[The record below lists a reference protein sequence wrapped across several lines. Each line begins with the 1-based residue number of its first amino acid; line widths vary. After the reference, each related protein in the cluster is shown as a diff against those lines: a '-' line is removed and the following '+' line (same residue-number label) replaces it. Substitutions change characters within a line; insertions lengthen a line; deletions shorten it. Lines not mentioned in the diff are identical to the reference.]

1 MPKMNQEIKEQ
12 WVKALRSGKYEQTDG
27 ALCRVSENGKERFC
41 CLGVL
46 FDVAGGEVGGEW
58 KHTVKAYTGLG
69 WDAQVGDEVSMDFV
83 PTKFKQFVKLPKKAQ
98 RRLIHLNDA
107 EGKSF
112 DEIANWIEKYL

>member
-1 MPKMNQEIKEQ
+1 MPKMNQEIKER

-58 KHTVKAYTGLG
+58 KQTVKAYIGLG
-69 WDAQVGDEVSMDFV
+69 WDAQVGDEVNSGFM
-83 PTKFKQFVKLPKKAQ
+83 PEKFKKFVKLPQKAQ
-98 RRLIHLNDA
+98 RRLIRLNDSHN
-107 EGKSF
+107 KSF
-112 DEIANWIEKYL
+112 NEIADWIEKYL